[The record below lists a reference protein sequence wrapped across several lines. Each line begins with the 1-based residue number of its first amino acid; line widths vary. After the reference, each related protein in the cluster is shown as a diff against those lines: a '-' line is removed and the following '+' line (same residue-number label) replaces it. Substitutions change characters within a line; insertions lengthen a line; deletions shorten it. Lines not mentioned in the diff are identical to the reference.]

1 MKALIHYS
9 EIGLKGLNR
18 DFFED
23 KLLEN
28 IREALTHAKVKAR
41 VEREHG
47 RINCEFGEKDK
58 GKCEVALK
66 KVFGIKYFAFAED
79 APLSEKGILDGA
91 EVLLKNLKK
100 NGAKKIASVAKRS
113 DKNFALDSNE
123 LNKKIGTLAVKLG
136 FGIDL
141 DNPDARI
148 FTEITSKRAYLY
160 IEKISG
166 LAGLPVGSSAKT
178 LCLFSG
184 GIDSVVAAFL
194 MMKRGSHV
202 DFLHFHALRDGK
214 EVLNSKIKKLI
225 ESLNAY
231 QTSSELYIAP
241 YHTFQLEI
249 GRKVDERV
257 ELVLFRN
264 FMLRIAQEIALR
276 DGYSAIITGDSLGQ
290 VASQTGENLLAAN
303 FGVEIPVFRPLI
315 SFDKDEIIEIAR
327 KIGTFDLSVE
337 KYKDCCSIISRKPA
351 TAVRP
356 EKFRKELSK
365 VDLQGIIAKTLEEI
379 EVQKIT

>member
-1 MKALIHYS
+1 MKSIIHYS

-18 DFFED
+18 DFFEE

-28 IREALTHAKVKAR
+28 ICAALKRVGVVAR
-41 VEREHG
+41 VEREPG
-47 RINCEFGEKDK
+47 RITCEFGEEDK
-58 GKCEVALK
+58 GKSDETLK
-66 KVFGIKYFAFAED
+66 KIFGVKFFAFAED
-79 APLSEKGILDGA
+79 TVLSEKGILDGA
-91 EVLLKNLKK
+91 EILLNGFKK
-100 NGAKKIASVAKRS
+100 SGVKKVASVAKRS
-113 DKNFALDSNE
+113 DKNFHLDSNE
-123 LNKKIGTLAVKLG
+123 LNRKIGALAVKLG

-148 FTEITSKRAYLY
+148 FTEITPKRAYLY
-160 IEKISG
+160 TEKIQG

-184 GIDSVVAAFL
+184 GIDSAVAAFL

-202 DFLHFHALRDGK
+202 DFLHFHALRTGK
-214 EVLNSKIKKLI
+214 EVLSSKITKLVGN
-225 ESLNAY
+225 LNTY
-231 QTSSELYIAP
+231 QFSSTLYNAS
-241 YHTFQLEI
+241 YHSYQL
-249 GRKVDERV
+249 GVSGKVDERV

-365 VDLQGIIAKTLEEI
+365 VDIQGIIAKTLEEI

>member
-1 MKALIHYS
+1 MKSIIHYS

-18 DFFED
+18 DFFEE

-28 IREALTHAKVKAR
+28 ICAALKRVGVVAR

-47 RINCEFGEKDK
+47 RITCEFGEEDK
-58 GKCEVALK
+58 GKCEETLK
-66 KVFGIKYFAFAED
+66 KIFGVKYFAFAED
-79 APLSEKGILDGA
+79 TVLSEKGILDGA
-91 EVLLKNLKK
+91 EILLNGFKK
-100 NGAKKIASVAKRS
+100 SGVKKVASVAKRS
-113 DKNFALDSNE
+113 DKNFHLDSNE
-123 LNKKIGTLAVKLG
+123 LNRKIGALAVKLG

-148 FTEITSKRAYLY
+148 FTEITPKRAYLY
-160 IEKISG
+160 TEKIQG

-184 GIDSVVAAFL
+184 GIDSAVAAFL

-202 DFLHFHALRDGK
+202 DFLHFHALRTGK
-214 EVLNSKIKKLI
+214 EVLSSKITKLVGN
-225 ESLNAY
+225 LNTY
-231 QTSSELYIAP
+231 QFSSTLYNAS
-241 YHTFQLEI
+241 YHSYQL
-249 GRKVDERV
+249 GVSGKVDERV

-365 VDLQGIIAKTLEEI
+365 VDIQGIIAKTLEEI